1 MGGVNLPGQ
10 VIQLYPVP
18 QREVMLEGLYLHQ
31 HVEPDAKLP
40 HVYTNFIASLDGR
53 IAVEQA
59 GIAKHAVPDSIT
71 NPRDWRLYQELAAS
85 ADVLL
90 VSGRY
95 LRELVRGE
103 AQADLP
109 VSNEPAFDDL
119 RKWRVQQGLAPQ
131 PAVVVLSASMDLPLD
146 GLRAIS
152 DRRVYVATGKKAE
165 TETEVIRAI
174 EDSGATMLYVGESR
188 KVDGRQLVE
197 RLAAEGFCNIYS
209 IAGPVVLET
218 LLRGQVL
225 NRIYFTQVHRLIGG
239 RSYDTLLEGD
249 LLTPPVDFNLQALYY
264 DTRSD
269 KNCSQFFGVYEIH
282 RK

>member
-1 MGGVNLPGQ
+1 MPGQ

-18 QREVMLEGLYLHQ
+18 QRELMLEGLYLHQ
-31 HVEPDAKLP
+31 LVENDTKLP
-40 HVYTNFIASLDGR
+40 HVYTNFIVSLDGR
-53 IAVEQA
+53 IAIEQP
-59 GIAKHAVPDSIT
+59 GIAKHAVPDAIT
-71 NPRDWRLYQELAAS
+71 NPRDWRLYQELAAR

-103 AQADLP
+103 AQASLP
-109 VSNEPAFDDL
+109 VSNEPAFADL
-119 RKWRVQQGLAPQ
+119 RNWRVQQGLAPQ

-152 DRRVYVATGKKAE
+152 DRRVYIATGEKAD
-165 TETEVIRAI
+165 TEAVRLI
-174 EDSGATMLYVGESR
+174 EESGVTMLYVGESR

-197 RLAAEGFCNIYS
+197 RLAAEGFRNIYS

-218 LLRGQVL
+218 LLRGEVL
-225 NRIYFTQVHRLIGG
+225 DRIYFTQVHRLIGG

-249 LLTPPVDFNLQALYY
+249 LLTPPVDFSLQALYY
-264 DTRSD
+264 D
-269 KNCSQFFGVYEIH
+269 NHCGEHCSQLFGAYEVH